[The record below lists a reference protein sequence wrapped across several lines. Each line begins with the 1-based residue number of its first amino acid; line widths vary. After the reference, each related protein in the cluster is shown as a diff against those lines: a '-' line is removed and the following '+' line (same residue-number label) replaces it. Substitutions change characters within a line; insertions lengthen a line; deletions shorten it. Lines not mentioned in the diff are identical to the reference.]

1 MTTALLFLNGPANA
15 LGLQADFDAAGIACA
30 ASLTDSSKLLR
41 DVIQHSPDVLICMD
55 RLPNQAL
62 FDALLLIAE
71 HAPCPILMFTN
82 DGDAGRI
89 ALAVQAN
96 VHAYVVNAYDPAR
109 LRPLIYLAMARF
121 EKEQLLAG
129 QMRELSS
136 RFEERKMV
144 DRAKGIL
151 MRAQQISDDD
161 AYQMLRTAS
170 MHTNQRLG
178 QVSQHIIHS
187 ARFAEDLNRSA
198 QLRMFSQR
206 LIKLVLLD
214 LAGQQNTPGASL
226 NDSLLLVDASLA
238 ALAKNLSQPT
248 FGDLLSQTQ
257 SAWTAFRQVLQ
268 LPAQAEQVAKLDAL
282 GEVFLQQAERLT
294 ASLENA
300 AAMAPLRLLN
310 QAGRQRMLSQRYAK
324 YALLLAFGNNS
335 ARAAMARVAVEF
347 DTALHDLSA
356 LPLSSIEIRTGLANA
371 ALCWQQMQANA
382 AAITQANAGASEDSR
397 LQQTAALAQASEQL
411 LELFESLTQAYE
423 RSLQMLV
430 G

>member
-1 MTTALLFLNGPANA
+1 
-15 LGLQADFDAAGIACA
+15 
-30 ASLTDSSKLLR
+30 
-41 DVIQHSPDVLICMD
+41 
-55 RLPNQAL
+55 
-62 FDALLLIAE
+62 
-71 HAPCPILMFTN
+71 
-82 DGDAGRI
+82 
-89 ALAVQAN
+89 
-96 VHAYVVNAYDPAR
+96 
-109 LRPLIYLAMARF
+109 
-121 EKEQLLAG
+121 
-129 QMRELSS
+129 
-136 RFEERKMV
+136 
-144 DRAKGIL
+144 
-151 MRAQQISDDD
+151 
-161 AYQMLRTAS
+161 
-170 MHTNQRLG
+170 
-178 QVSQHIIHS
+178 
-187 ARFAEDLNRSA
+187 
-198 QLRMFSQR
+198 
-206 LIKLVLLD
+206 
-214 LAGQQNTPGASL
+214 
-226 NDSLLLVDASLA
+226 LA